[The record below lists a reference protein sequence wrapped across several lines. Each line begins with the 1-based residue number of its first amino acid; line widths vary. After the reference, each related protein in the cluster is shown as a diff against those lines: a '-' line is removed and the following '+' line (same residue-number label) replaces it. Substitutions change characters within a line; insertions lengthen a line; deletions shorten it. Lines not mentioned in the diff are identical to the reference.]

1 MVFHK
6 NFVDGWFSLFYNKHI
21 PIEKGTSM
29 ITELAIYEGKGFDP
43 HENLAIEKHL
53 MDITPKGRCVLYLWQ
68 NQNTVVIGKN
78 QNAWLEC
85 RTSLLEEEGGKL
97 ARRLSGGGAV
107 FHDLGNLNFTFIMP
121 KEDYD
126 LDKQVTVI
134 QRACAFAGIAAEKSG
149 RNDLLA
155 YGRKF
160 SGNAFYQNAT
170 HAYHHGTLMVDVDKD
185 KLGRYLSPP
194 KAKLEAKGVASVR
207 SRVVN
212 LKELAPELTIDLMKE
227 YMAKAF
233 AEVYGFDAT
242 RLELQEADWAEIAAL
257 KETYGSWDYL
267 YGTPLPFSFQCEAR
281 YSWGH
286 IQLQLDA
293 KNGIVIGAKVYSDAM
308 DWTLPEVIENALV
321 GCRFDTAQMQATL
334 KGTVADAVV
343 QEDLCA
349 MLAEQVL

>member
-1 MVFHK
+1 
-6 NFVDGWFSLFYNKHI
+6 
-21 PIEKGTSM
+21 M
-29 ITELAIYEGKGFDP
+29 ITELRIFEGKGFDP
-43 HENLAIEKHL
+43 HENLAMEKHL

-126 LDKQVTVI
+126 LDRQVTVI
-134 QRACAFAGIAAEKSG
+134 QKACALAGIAAEKSG

-155 YGRKF
+155 DGRKF

-170 HAYHHGTLMVDVDKD
+170 HAYHHGTLMVDVDKE

-212 LKELAPELTIDLMKE
+212 LKELAPNLTIDLMKQ

-233 AEVYGFDAT
+233 AEVYGGEAAV
-242 RLELQEADWAEIAAL
+242 LELTDTDLAEVATL
-257 KETYGSWDYL
+257 KENYSGWEYL
-267 YGTPLPFSFQCEAR
+267 YGTPLPFSFACE
-281 YSWGH
+281 SHFPWGH
-286 IQLQLDA
+286 IHLQLEA
-293 KNGIVIGAKVYSDAM
+293 KKGIITGAKVYSDSM
-308 DWTLPEVIENALV
+308 DWTLPDTIETALT
-321 GCRFDTAQMQATL
+321 GCRFDTATIQTAL
-334 KGTVADAVV
+334 KAAITDRVV
-343 QEDLCA
+343 CEDLCQ
-349 MLAEQVL
+349 MLAEQTL